1 MPLSKEGKE
10 MVGGRGKGREAG
22 PAFVPVSLFLVD
34 WHRKI
39 PSDFPIQSAD
49 PKTVFSVVN
58 VVSSSASAGGTLVH
72 VLGHLFC
79 FLGSDRNI
87 LALPT
92 CPSLL

>member
-1 MPLSKEGKE
+1 
-10 MVGGRGKGREAG
+10 MVGGRGKGRESG
-22 PAFVPVSLFLVD
+22 PAFVPVSRLLVS
-34 WHRKI
+34 WHGKI
-39 PSDFPIQSAD
+39 PSDLPIQSAD

-58 VVSSSASAGGTLVH
+58 VVSSRMSAGGTLVY

-92 CPSLL
+92 CPSLF